1 MHIHRLD
8 EALIRKIAAGEVVD
22 RPAAVAKELVENS
35 LDARAG
41 RIEVEVG
48 AGGISLLRVADDGVG
63 MTPEELRLAVE
74 RHTTSKVAR
83 EEDLLHIRTLG
94 FRGEALAAICA
105 VAWVRLLSR
114 PPGEDAAWEIE
125 VEGGKVVG
133 DRPAARAVGTTVE
146 VRDLFLNVPARRRF
160 LQSPR
165 SEARHTLGSLRRLV
179 LAQPDRAFSIRTE
192 GRTVLDVPGA
202 NAPLARVAQVYGE
215 RFAERLAVVEL
226 REPGLELHALFG
238 PPELSRPTRTDQFL
252 FLFGRPVQ
260 PRGLVA
266 AIYQVYGRYL
276 GRGQHPAFFLYL
288 DVDPGLVDVNVHPK
302 KEEVRFRAEGL
313 VMDLLRR
320 AAMRALGAEVAVSL
334 PAARPGPAWAPPPS
348 TAPQAEAG
356 PLFSPGAAARPWR
369 VLGQARASFIVV
381 ETEQGLELVDQHAS
395 HERVL
400 YETYRDGAEVR
411 VQEFLIPVQV
421 EVPFDRAEALR
432 AAIPHLRELGVV
444 LEPFGERGF
453 LLRGW
458 PAPLADRQTRLGF
471 QTPLLGVAESLLG
484 GEPPLLELWR
494 AIACAA
500 AIKAGETL
508 SQEEQEALIAQWKGT
523 REPDR
528 CPHGRPVAVRLTWE
542 ELAHKVGR

>member
-1 MHIHRLD
+1 
-8 EALIRKIAAGEVVD
+8 
-22 RPAAVAKELVENS
+22 
-35 LDARAG
+35 
-41 RIEVEVG
+41 
-48 AGGISLLRVADDGVG
+48 
-63 MTPEELRLAVE
+63 
-74 RHTTSKVAR
+74 
-83 EEDLLHIRTLG
+83 
-94 FRGEALAAICA
+94 
-105 VAWVRLLSR
+105 
-114 PPGEDAAWEIE
+114 
-125 VEGGKVVG
+125 
-133 DRPAARAVGTTVE
+133 
-146 VRDLFLNVPARRRF
+146 
-160 LQSPR
+160 
-165 SEARHTLGSLRRLV
+165 LV
-179 LAQPDRAFSIRTE
+179 LAQPDRAFSIRAE
-192 GRTVLDVPGA
+192 GRTVLDVPGVP
-202 NAPLARVAQVYGE
+202 APLARVAQVYGE
-215 RFAERLAVVEL
+215 RFAQRLAVVEL
-226 REPGLELHALFG
+226 REPGLELHGLFG
-238 PPELSRPTRTDQFL
+238 PPELSRPTRTDQFF
-252 FLFGRPVQ
+252 FLLGRPVQ
-260 PRGLVA
+260 PGGLLA

-320 AAMRALGAEVAVSL
+320 ATMRALGGGVAICP
-334 PAARPGPAWAPPPS
+334 PAARPGPAWAPPPPP
-348 TAPQAEAG
+348 APQAQPG
-356 PLFSPGAAARPWR
+356 PLFAPGAATRPWR

-432 AAIPHLRELGVV
+432 AALPRLRELGVV
-444 LEPFGERGF
+444 LEPFGDQGF

-471 QTPLLGVAESLLG
+471 QAPLLEVAESLLE

-523 REPDR
+523 KEPGR
-528 CPHGRPVAVRLTWE
+528 CPHGRPVAVQLTWE
-542 ELAHKVGR
+542 ELARKVGR